1 MFAAPPII
9 STSVFAQVPEHL
21 RAPERP
27 SEWVRVMRHG
37 TSTASFIEGPAFD
50 IYGNLY
56 FVNIPFG
63 QIFRSTP
70 EGVIELIAEYD
81 GEPNGLAI
89 HADGMIYIADYR
101 RGIMILDPSTGI
113 VRPHIQRALGEGFKG
128 CNDLTFRS
136 DGTLWFTD
144 QGLTGLHDPTGR
156 VYMHGDKKLARIL
169 DTVPSPNGLAFSPD
183 ERILYVA
190 ATRGNSIWRVPIL
203 PDGSI
208 NKVGIFVQLS
218 GGLAGPDGM
227 AVDAE
232 GNLYVCHA
240 GLGVVWVFDRLGQPI
255 YRIQSCKGLM
265 TTNCAF
271 GVREGDRNTLY
282 ITESESGCI
291 LKADMSSSGLQLFSH
306 KSHLNGW

>member
-1 MFAAPPII
+1 MFAAPPVIE
-9 STSVFAQVPEHL
+9 TTVFAELPSRYRTE
-21 RAPERP
+21 ERS

-37 TSTASFIEGPAFD
+37 TPTPNFIEGPAFD
-50 IYGNLY
+50 TQGNLY
-56 FVNIPFG
+56 FVNIPYG
-63 QIFRSTP
+63 QIFRASP
-70 EGVIELIAEYD
+70 EGAIELVAEYD

-89 HADGMIYIADYR
+89 HADGSIYIADYR
-101 RGIMILDPSTGI
+101 QGIMILDPSSGH
-113 VRPHIQRALGEGFKG
+113 VRPHLQRAHGEGFKG
-128 CNDLTFRS
+128 CNDLTFHS
-136 DGTLWFTD
+136 DGSLWFTD

-156 VYMHGDKKLARIL
+156 VYMNKGHDLTRMLG
-169 DTVPSPNGLAFSPD
+169 TVPSPNGLAFSPD

-190 ATRGNSIWRVPIL
+190 ATRGNAIWRVPVL

-218 GGLAGPDGM
+218 GGLAGPDGI

-255 YRIQSCKGLM
+255 HRIQSCAGLM

-271 GVREGDRNTLY
+271 GVRDGDRNTLY
-282 ITESESGCI
+282 ITESETGRI
-291 LKADMSSSGLQLFSH
+291 LKADMGYSGLPLFSH
-306 KSHLNGW
+306 KGS